1 MRPVIGI
8 TSPVRRFNRS
18 YWTLWLAV
26 LVNGGHPRIL
36 TSKTNRDIRL
46 DGLLL
51 GGGTDVFPGLYQRD
65 PKQNYLY
72 DPERDDM
79 EISWLHWA
87 EEDNIPV
94 LGICRGAQMMNV
106 VHGGSL
112 HMDVALAYEDAI
124 YPNNF
129 WSNLFFRKQIM
140 LKLDS
145 DLYKMMQCETAWVN
159 SIHKQ
164 SIDRL
169 AENLDICAEEPNGVI
184 QAIERA
190 DHPFYIGVQF
200 HPEFLIYRKRFR
212 RLFQAFIEQARHHAT
227 SL

>member
-8 TSPVRRFNRS
+8 TSPVRRFNRT
-18 YWTLWLAV
+18 YWTLWFAV
-26 LVNGGHPRIL
+26 WVNGGRPRIL
-36 TSKTNRDIRL
+36 TSKTNKNLKI

-51 GGGTDVFPGLYQRD
+51 GGGTDVFPGLYQQD

-79 EISWLHWA
+79 EIAWLHRA
-87 EEDNIPV
+87 EEEHLPV

-106 VHGGSL
+106 MNGGSL

-129 WSNLFFRKQIM
+129 WSNLFFRKKIDINPDSFLYQIM
-140 LKLDS
+140 G
-145 DLYKMMQCETAWVN
+145 CEQAWVN

-169 AENLDICAEEPNGVI
+169 ADIMDVSAREPNGVV
-184 QAIERA
+184 QGIERK
-190 DHPFYIGVQF
+190 DRPFYIGVQF
-200 HPEFLIYRKRFR
+200 HPEFLVYRNRFR
-212 RLFQAFIEQARHHAT
+212 KLFRAFINKAKEHNH